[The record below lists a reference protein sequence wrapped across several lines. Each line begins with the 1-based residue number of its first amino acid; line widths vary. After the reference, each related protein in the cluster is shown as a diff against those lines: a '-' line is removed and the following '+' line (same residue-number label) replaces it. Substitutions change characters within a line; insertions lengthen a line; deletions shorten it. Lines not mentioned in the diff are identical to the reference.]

1 MKDEQLTGH
10 LQSPDFFDAE
20 RYPEISFRAGELEL
34 ADGGTVAGTGELTI
48 KGVTKPVELQ
58 GRLAAAPSVDPFGR
72 ERLGLALE
80 TAIDRNEFGV
90 SWNAPNQSGGNYL
103 GDEVKLKAELAL
115 REAGGLT
122 MRILAVSGS
131 LRESSFNTS
140 LLRAALEAA
149 PDGVEVEL
157 WEGHR
162 RAAAL
167 RRGPRAATRPS
178 RCSRLREAWAAA
190 DAILFSTPEYNGSVP
205 GGLKNAIDWASRPR
219 LEAVLRNKPV
229 AVVGASTGQ
238 FGAIWAQ
245 QDLKRILGIAGA
257 RVVGTEIP
265 VARAH
270 ERFDA
275 EGRLLDARGL
285 RTAPAA
291 PDHSRLGGRRGS
303 RASRCLSK
311 ETRGRL
317 RGPSFQ

>member
-1 MKDEQLTGH
+1 
-10 LQSPDFFDAE
+10 
-20 RYPEISFRAGELEL
+20 
-34 ADGGTVAGTGELTI
+34 
-48 KGVTKPVELQ
+48 
-58 GRLAAAPSVDPFGR
+58 
-72 ERLGLALE
+72 
-80 TAIDRNEFGV
+80 
-90 SWNAPNQSGGNYL
+90 
-103 GDEVKLKAELAL
+103 
-115 REAGGLT
+115 

-140 LLRAALEAA
+140 LLRAAVEGA

-157 WEGHR
+157 WEGLGELPLYDEDLEHD
-162 RAAAL
+162 
-167 RRGPRAATRPS
+167 PPES
-178 RCSRLREAWAAA
+178 VQRLREAWAAA

-238 FGAIWAQ
+238 FGALWAQ

-275 EGRLLDARGL
+275 QGRLLDSEVFEQL
-285 RTAPAA
+285 RLHLTTLASEAVAVPQRVAA
-291 PDHSRLGGRRGS
+291 
-303 RASRCLSK
+303 
-311 ETRGRL
+311 
-317 RGPSFQ
+317 